1 MGRRIISIFKYVFFF
16 GIGAFLLWWQF
27 HKMTPT
33 EFRIFSNSIRNAHYW
48 LIIPVIV
55 IALISHIS
63 RAIRWKIL
71 IEPLGYKPSLF
82 NVFSS
87 LMAGYLVNSFV
98 TRVGEVVRCSLLGK
112 YEKIPTEKLL
122 GTILFE
128 RIFDILCYA
137 FFITIT
143 ILIQFP
149 LVGDFVKSNLTTF
162 FKTNDTWLLLLKT
175 GVFVLLLLL
184 LINIIKRLLV
194 RHNGHPVM
202 IRVKSFIEGLKE
214 GIATVKKMKQRRWFL
229 FHTAL
234 IWSMYLLQIYV
245 GFLGI
250 NELSHLGL
258 GAACSVLTLATLAM
272 IIMPGGLGAFPK
284 AVSWILLLYAIDE
297 PIGEAF
303 GFVMW
308 GATTFITIFFGS
320 LFTGIMIYRNRVK
333 SDVRDVNS
341 I

>member
-1 MGRRIISIFKYVFFF
+1 MAKRIISVFKYALFF
-16 GIGAFLLWWQF
+16 GIGVFLLWWQF
-27 HKMTPT
+27 HKMTPA
-33 EFRIFSNSIRNAHYW
+33 EFRIFINTIRNAHYW

-55 IALISHIS
+55 IALISHVS
-63 RAIRWKIL
+63 RAIRWKLL
-71 IEPLGYKPSLF
+71 IEPLGYTPSLF

-87 LMAGYLVNSFV
+87 LMAGYVVNSFV
-98 TRVGEVVRCSLLGK
+98 TRLGEVVRCSLLGR
-112 YEKIPTEKLL
+112 YEHIPTEKLL

-143 ILIQFP
+143 ILIQFS
-149 LVGDFVKSNLTTF
+149 LVGDFVKSNLTEF
-162 FKTNDTWLLLLKT
+162 FESNNTWLLLLKI
-175 GVFVLLLLL
+175 GVFIIILVLL
-184 LINIIKRLLV
+184 ISIVKRLLV
-194 RHNGHPVM
+194 RHNGHPVI
-202 IRVKSFIEGLKE
+202 IRLKSFIEGLKE
-214 GIATVKKMKQRRWFL
+214 GIATVKKMKHRRWFL
-229 FHTAL
+229 FHTGL

-250 NELSHLGL
+250 NELSHLGI

-272 IIMPGGLGAFPK
+272 IVMPGGLGAFPK

-308 GATTFITIFFGS
+308 GATIFITIFFGS
-320 LFTGIMIYRNRVK
+320 LFTWIMIYRNMKK
-333 SDVRDVNS
+333 SEVSNVHR